1 MAIKKVSSGLSLGV
15 LRKVKGGYKFRV
27 GKRASGILYPSKESA
42 LESEKKFKK
51 MTRKWLNSD
60 ILDR

>member
-51 MTRKWLNSD
+51 MTRKWLN
-60 ILDR
+60 